1 MPNFHLTFTNLCTV
15 LTAGD
20 LRAAMAAQQIEAA
33 PVSPDPLERTRR
45 IGAGV
50 PAPSP
55 PPEAGTRLGPYRL
68 EAILGEGG
76 MGTVYKATDT
86 RLGRAVAIK
95 VSNIWFGR
103 RLDREARSLSMLN
116 HPHACTLY
124 DVGANYLVMELVEG
138 ETLSARLRRGALPI
152 NEVLRHGI
160 QIADVLSAAHG
171 LGIIHRDLKPGNIM
185 LTRYGVKVLDFG
197 LAKFAP
203 EPNQLEAETQTVS
216 FAILGT
222 PSYMAPEQFEG
233 KVCDGRTDIF
243 ALGLILF
250 ELATGKRAFSGAN
263 QAVLAARV
271 MRDHPARLDAVPKCI
286 APLIARCL
294 AKSPA
299 DRWQTAGAV
308 RAELEHAAQAFKS
321 DCAPGSSL
329 WSGPW
334 LRRMIAAPQVKA
346 LASAF
351 RT

>member
-103 RLDREARSLSMLN
+103 RLDREARSLSMLK

-124 DVGANYLVMELVEG
+124 DVGANYLV
-138 ETLSARLRRGALPI
+138 I
-152 NEVLRHGI
+152 
-160 QIADVLSAAHG
+160 
-171 LGIIHRDLKPGNIM
+171 
-185 LTRYGVKVLDFG
+185 
-197 LAKFAP
+197 
-203 EPNQLEAETQTVS
+203 
-216 FAILGT
+216 
-222 PSYMAPEQFEG
+222 
-233 KVCDGRTDIF
+233 
-243 ALGLILF
+243 
-250 ELATGKRAFSGAN
+250 
-263 QAVLAARV
+263 
-271 MRDHPARLDAVPKCI
+271 
-286 APLIARCL
+286 
-294 AKSPA
+294 
-299 DRWQTAGAV
+299 
-308 RAELEHAAQAFKS
+308 
-321 DCAPGSSL
+321 
-329 WSGPW
+329 
-334 LRRMIAAPQVKA
+334 
-346 LASAF
+346 
-351 RT
+351 